1 MEETYYGLFSLNLT
15 FSTYNEYRT
24 KRRIIVDAYND
35 MTYKEKVIYRCYV
48 YSRPLLKEYQKDIIW
63 EEINDFKDWLYE
75 GNNERNDR

>member
-24 KRRIIVDAYND
+24 KRRIIVEEYTKMNCQQ
-35 MTYKEKVIYRCYV
+35 KVIYRMYI
-48 YSRPLLKEYQKDIIW
+48 YSRSLLKEYQKDIIW

-75 GNNERNDR
+75 GNNERND

>member
-24 KRRIIVDAYND
+24 KRRIIVEEYTKMNCQQ
-35 MTYKEKVIYRCYV
+35 KVIYRMYI
-48 YSRPLLKEYQKDIIW
+48 YSRSLLKEKTKDIIW

-75 GNNERNDR
+75 GNNERND

>member
-24 KRRIIVDAYND
+24 KRRIILEEYTKMNCQQ
-35 MTYKEKVIYRCYV
+35 KVIYRMYI
-48 YSRPLLKEYQKDIIW
+48 YSRSLLKEYQKDIIW

-75 GNNERNDR
+75 GNNERND

>member
-24 KRRIIVDAYND
+24 KRRIIVEEYTKMNCQQ
-35 MTYKEKVIYRCYV
+35 KVIYRMYI
-48 YSRPLLKEYQKDIIW
+48 YSRPLLKEKTKDIIW

-75 GNNERNDR
+75 RNNERND